1 MSRSLSWMSSSVVR
15 HAAAQHNIIHKAL
28 HSGAENR
35 LLATL
40 SEKKVP
46 SEPHIAA
53 QFEFGDHAA
62 FTLPQFIVILQ
73 RASRSSTKSTD
84 RLRPVYLIFSLLT
97 YFLAALKETLGPQ
110 NKSVLSL
117 APQQRYPQP
126 QLRGLQ
132 LSTDSRVE
140 RGAHSCR
147 WISAARAHAAARRQM
162 STGQTDG
169 RKDTR
174 PLHRPC
180 TAYCAGRVAS
190 VNVRGVKPHCM
201 QKTHAWPV
209 PVTVRIWTDCVASLL
224 TQLGEVIAVVPRH
237 RAVTTQYHDAAP
249 SPDSHSSVQA
259 RPADDSRVNDD
270 PCHKNHFR
278 DIHIFK
284 YYTLRTRTKTVTSL
298 RSLRSHED

>member
-1 MSRSLSWMSSSVVR
+1 LQRV
-15 HAAAQHNIIHKAL
+15 
-28 HSGAENR
+28 
-35 LLATL
+35 LATL
-40 SEKKVP
+40 VRDASDVAKSFMNVVFCCTSCSCPTQHHTQGIIQRGRKQVTGYFEWRKVP

-62 FTLPQFIVILQ
+62 FTLPQFVVILQ

-97 YFLAALKETLGPQ
+97 YFLKGWHLAALKETLGPQ
-110 NKSVLSL
+110 NNFVLSL
-117 APQQRYPQP
+117 LRRLPTWRYPQP
-126 QLRGLQ
+126 QLGGLQ

-209 PVTVRIWTDCVASLL
+209 LVTVRIWTDCVASLL
-224 TQLGEVIAVVPRH
+224 TQLGEVIAVVPRC
-237 RAVTTQYHDAAP
+237 RAVTRQPQQRP
-249 SPDSHSSVQA
+249 SS
-259 RPADDSRVNDD
+259 
-270 PCHKNHFR
+270 
-278 DIHIFK
+278 
-284 YYTLRTRTKTVTSL
+284 TSW
-298 RSLRSHED
+298 RQSC